1 MSKLFQELVEKRGYS
16 EAFLDPKYERCFSP
30 YLLPD
35 MKKATKRILEAVEK
49 EEPVLIYGDYDVDG
63 VTASTVMNDTLKLAG
78 VKDIEIMLP
87 DRFKDG
93 YGMSKKV
100 VQEAKK
106 QGRKL
111 VITVDCGSGNEE
123 IVKEL
128 KEAGISTIITDHHEV
143 PERLPEAVA
152 VVNPKRKDFL
162 NFLGEEELEKEA
174 EKLVYL
180 RDLAG
185 VGVAFEVAR
194 ALVLEGKISAG
205 QEKWL
210 LDLVLIGTICDSMKM
225 SEENRRLCFYG
236 MKVLKK
242 TRRAGLREMLRLIG
256 KQELSSEVIGFQIG
270 PRLNAAGRMSS
281 AKRALEL
288 LMTES
293 RAEAA
298 KIARE
303 LDELNNQR
311 RSEQDMAVREISE
324 RIKGGEAEETG
335 EVLVYSGDWHE
346 GVLGI
351 IAGKLVEKYKKPAFV
366 LTKTEEGFKGSG
378 RSFGE
383 FNLAEALRKCQGS
396 IISGG
401 GHAGAAGVKVE
412 KNKIKDFTR
421 AMNDYYRE
429 LKLFN
434 QERFLEEK
442 EDLAVYG
449 LEGFD
454 LDFLEELKRLEPFG
468 VGNKVPVFLLL
479 NMMILD
485 KGLMGDEGQHLRL
498 MVRGEEGKTMKLLA
512 FNAPEM
518 WKRVERG
525 ERANLWVNVE
535 RNEFRGTASVEGRI
549 LKMGLVENGGF

>member
-16 EAFLDPKYERCFSP
+16 EAFLDPKYEECFSP
-30 YLLPD
+30 FLLPE
-35 MKKATKRILEAVEK
+35 MKKATERISEAAKRGEK
-49 EEPVLIYGDYDVDG
+49 VLIYGDYDVDG
-63 VTASTVMNDTLKLAG
+63 VTASTVMNDALKLAG
-78 VKDIEIMLP
+78 VSDVEIMLP

-100 VQEAKK
+100 VQEAKE
-106 QGRKL
+106 QGRTL
-111 VITVDCGSGNEE
+111 VITVDCGSGNWK

-128 KEAGISTIITDHHEV
+128 KEEGIETIVTDHHEV
-143 PERLPEAVA
+143 PEKLPEAVA
-152 VVNPKRKDFL
+152 VVNPKRRDVSSFM
-162 NFLGEEELEKEA
+162 EEKSLEENA

-194 ALVLEGKISAG
+194 ALVLEGKIRAG

-242 TRRAGLREMLRLIG
+242 TRRAGLKELLRLIG

-281 AKRALEL
+281 ARKALDL
-288 LMTES
+288 LMCES
-293 RAEAA
+293 RVEAA
-298 KIARE
+298 KIAKE
-303 LDELNNQR
+303 LDELNRQR
-311 RSEQDMAVREISE
+311 RSEQDAAVREIAE
-324 RIKGGEAEETG
+324 RGVEKEEP
-335 EVLVYSGDWHE
+335 VLVYSGEWHE

-351 IAGKLVEKYKKPAFV
+351 IAGKLVEKYKKPAFI
-366 LTKTEEGFKGSG
+366 LTETEEGFKGSG

-383 FNLAEALRKCQGS
+383 FNLAEALENCQDT

-401 GHAGAAGVKVE
+401 GHAGACGVKI
-412 KNKIKDFTR
+412 NRDKIKDFTQ
-421 AMNDYYRE
+421 AVNDYYRG
-429 LKLFN
+429 LKLFD
-434 QERFLEEK
+434 QERFLEET
-442 EDLAVYG
+442 EDLAVQG
-449 LEGFD
+449 LKEFN
-454 LDFLEELKRLEPFG
+454 LDFLKELKRLEPFG
-468 VGNKVPVFLLL
+468 VGNRVPVFLLL

-498 MVRGEEGKTMKLLA
+498 LVRGEGEGVMKLLA
-512 FNAPEM
+512 FNAPED
-518 WKRVERG
+518 WRRVERG
-525 ERANLWVNVE
+525 ERANLWVNIE
-535 RNEFRGTASVEGRI
+535 KNEFRGTASVEGRI
-549 LKMGLVENGGF
+549 LKMGLVREGEF